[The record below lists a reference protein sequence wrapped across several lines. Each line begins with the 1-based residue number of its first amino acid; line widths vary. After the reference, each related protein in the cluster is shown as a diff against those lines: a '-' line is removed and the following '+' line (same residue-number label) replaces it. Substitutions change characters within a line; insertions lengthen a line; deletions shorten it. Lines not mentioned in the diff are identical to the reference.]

1 MLKNVQAELNRFAKY
16 VVKQARTNL
25 TKGMPTSG
33 TKYSKNDTKVGYNSL
48 KKEVNVSKNSFQLDF
63 FMEEYLVFQDRGV
76 KGTNSGKSLDN
87 FSYKKSSNLMGV
99 EYHTGTFAKWA
110 KRKGVQF
117 RNKKGKYVTHEQT
130 GYMLASLIKSRGIKP
145 SMFFTK
151 PFNKAFERLDKD
163 IVKAFR
169 LDVETLLLTTTKDNL
184 NNGN

>member
-16 VVKQARTNL
+16 VIQQSRSNL
-25 TKGMPTSG
+25 SKTK
-33 TKYSKNDTKVGYNSL
+33 KNDTKAGYDSL
-48 KKEVNVSKNSFQLDF
+48 KYDLNVSDNSFGLEF
-63 FMEEYLVFQDRGV
+63 LMENYLVFQDRGV
-76 KGTNSGKSLDN
+76 KGTKSGKSLDN
-87 FSYKKSSNLMGV
+87 FSYKKSSNLVGV
-99 EYHTGTFAKWA
+99 EYHTGTFKKWA

-117 RNKKGKYVTHEQT
+117 RNKKGRYVTHEQT
-130 GYMLASLIKSRGIKP
+130 GYMLANVIKSKGIKP

-169 LDVETLLLTTTKDNL
+169 LDVEALLLTTTKDNL

>member
-16 VVKQARTNL
+16 VIQQSRSNL
-25 TKGMPTSG
+25 SKTK
-33 TKYSKNDTKVGYNSL
+33 KNDTKAGYDSL
-48 KKEVNVSKNSFQLDF
+48 KYDLNVSDNSFGLEF
-63 FMEEYLVFQDRGV
+63 LMENYLVFQDRGV
-76 KGTNSGKSLDN
+76 KGTKSGKSLDN
-87 FSYKKSSNLMGV
+87 FSYKKSSNLVGV

-117 RNKKGKYVTHEQT
+117 RNKKGRYVTHEQT
-130 GYMLASLIKSRGIKP
+130 GYMLANVIKSKGIKP

-169 LDVETLLLTTTKDNL
+169 LDVEALLLTTTKDNL

>member
-1 MLKNVQAELNRFAKY
+1 MLKNVQAELNRFGKY
-16 VVKQARTNL
+16 VIQQSRSNLSKTN
-25 TKGMPTSG
+25 
-33 TKYSKNDTKVGYNSL
+33 KNDTKAGYDSL
-48 KKEVNVSKNSFQLDF
+48 KYDLNVSPNSFGLEF
-63 FMEEYLVFQDRGV
+63 LMENYLVFQDRGV
-76 KGTNSGKSLDN
+76 KGTKSGKSLDN
-87 FSYKKSSNLMGV
+87 FSYKKSSNLVGV

-117 RNKKGKYVTHEQT
+117 RNKKGRYVTHEQT
-130 GYMLASLIKSRGIKP
+130 GYMLANVIKSKGIKP

-169 LDVETLLLTTTKDNL
+169 LDVEALLLTTTKDNL